1 MNNDIEKYNK
11 IIQENEELK
20 IKNKILEEKLKSYTN
35 TDRHKEYYNKN
46 SDIIK
51 EKAKKYTEKIK
62 ITNPDKIKQYRHTAY
77 LKRKE
82 KLLKFINNE
91 FQ

>member
-82 KLLKFINNE
+82 KLLKLNNNNL
-91 FQ
+91 

>member
-11 IIQENEELK
+11 LIQENEELK

-82 KLLKFINNE
+82 KLLILNNDNL
-91 FQ
+91 

>member
-1 MNNDIEKYNK
+1 MNNDIGKYNK

-82 KLLKFINNE
+82 KLLKLNNDNL
-91 FQ
+91 

>member
-1 MNNDIEKYNK
+1 MNIDIGKYNK
-11 IIQENEELK
+11 IIKENEELK

-51 EKAKKYTEKIK
+51 EKAKKYTEKI
-62 ITNPDKIKQYRHTAY
+62 
-77 LKRKE
+77 
-82 KLLKFINNE
+82 
-91 FQ
+91 

>member
-1 MNNDIEKYNK
+1 MNGDIENYNK
-11 IIQENEELK
+11 LIQENEELK
-20 IKNKILEEKLKSYTN
+20 KKNKMLEEKLKLYTN

-51 EKAKKYTEKIK
+51 EKAKKFTEKLK
-62 ITNPDKIKQYRHTAY
+62 ITNPDKIKEYRHTAY

-82 KLLKFINNE
+82 KLLKLNNTNL
-91 FQ
+91 

>member
-1 MNNDIEKYNK
+1 MNIDIEKYNNTIK
-11 IIQENEELK
+11 ENEELK

-51 EKAKKYTEKIK
+51 EKAKKYTEKI
-62 ITNPDKIKQYRHTAY
+62 
-77 LKRKE
+77 
-82 KLLKFINNE
+82 
-91 FQ
+91 

>member
-1 MNNDIEKYNK
+1 MNNDIENYNK
-11 IIQENEELK
+11 LIQENEELK

-82 KLLKFINNE
+82 KLLKLNNNNL
-91 FQ
+91 

>member
-1 MNNDIEKYNK
+1 MNEEINKLKIDI
-11 IIQENEELK
+11 EELK
-20 IKNKILEEKLKSYTN
+20 NKNNELEEKLKSYTN

-77 LKRKE
+77 L
-82 KLLKFINNE
+82 
-91 FQ
+91 

>member
-1 MNNDIEKYNK
+1 MNNDIENYNK
-11 IIQENEELK
+11 LIQENEELK

-35 TDRHKEYYNKN
+35 ADRHKEYYNKN

-51 EKAKKYTEKIK
+51 EKAKKFTEKLK

-82 KLLKFINNE
+82 KLLKLNNTNL
-91 FQ
+91 

>member
-1 MNNDIEKYNK
+1 MNIDIGKYNK

-62 ITNPDKIKQYRHTAY
+62 ITNPEKIKQYRHTAY

-82 KLLKFINNE
+82 KLLKLNNDNL
-91 FQ
+91 